1 MEEGREEGA
10 NKKAIGIEE
19 GEGEEEERIS
29 VLVIEDDAEMRETLS
44 EILRSEGYEVHAVGT
59 AEEGLRAASVR
70 KFPICVLRIWRIY
83 HGRRSER

>member
-1 MEEGREEGA
+1 MVEEGREEGA

-19 GEGEEEERIS
+19 IEEEERIS

-44 EILRSEGYEVHAVGT
+44 EILRSEGYDVYAVGT
-59 AEEGLRAASVR
+59 AEEGLRAASAR

-83 HGRRSER
+83 HGRRSKR